1 MNGLL
6 IINFILVIIALSGLL
21 LLFLRQKQM
30 DELKRQY
37 EELNEKFVELMDEFL
52 LEIREE
58 NERFIEDFTRL
69 LEKENSSD
77 KREKQET
84 SFEEKPFLKDD
95 PNPEEKTP
103 LDEEQVPATGKE
115 EKQKSSIENY
125 QDDVEKI
132 ATYLKEGYSIAEIAK
147 ALDRGKTEIELLIK
161 FTPALMNIHA
171 KNVKE

>member
-95 PNPEEKTP
+95 PNPEEKASP
-103 LDEEQVPATGKE
+103 EDEQVPTT
-115 EKQKSSIENY
+115 EKKDMQNSSFENF

-171 KNVKE
+171 KNVQE